1 MTIRDRINKM
11 IQDFK
16 AVPGNIANDM
26 KMAMAA
32 GLFGSRNQRYKNL
45 LDAGYTPEQANKFL
59 DDSEATMK
67 KMMDEQR
74 RLSDQ
79 DGDDEKVVNPCQPGY
94 VLDPA
99 TNICVPESEVA
110 GSEGGDSVSLN
121 RARDDEFAE
130 LDDIMKIIE
139 KPANMKA
146 GGMAGLNRAADNFFK
161 RYGEITGVFMN
172 DLSDFTQYLT
182 DEEVSQ
188 SRSHVGAA

>member
-1 MTIRDRINKM
+1 MCIRD
-11 IQDFK
+11 
-16 AVPGNIANDM
+16 
-26 KMAMAA
+26 
-32 GLFGSRNQRYKNL
+32 S
-45 LDAGYTPEQANKFL
+45 L

-79 DGDDEKVVNPCQPGY
+79 DDDDSPVNPCQPGY
-94 VLDPA
+94 VLDPV

-110 GSEGGDSVSLN
+110 GSEGGASVSLN

-146 GGMAGLNRAADNFFK
+146 GGMAGLNRVADGFLAAM
-161 RYGEITGVFMN
+161 GG
-172 DLSDFTQYLT
+172 
-182 DEEVSQ
+182 
-188 SRSHVGAA
+188 